1 MGELD
6 CIIFQMVENV
16 LFLALICRYNSI
28 KQQFFLCIYKKRFH
42 EDGFDAVISCYKDQ
56 TTFQL
61 DLHYILLFDYIITA
75 E

>member
-1 MGELD
+1 MA
-6 CIIFQMVENV
+6 ENMP
-16 LFLALICRYNSI
+16 FLALIYRYNSR
-28 KQQFFLCIYKKRFH
+28 KQQFFLCIYKKCFH
-42 EDGFDAVISCYKDQ
+42 KDGFDAVISCYEDQ